1 MPHARARSLAS
12 PRRDA
17 TCGPGF
23 AAFITSYWLRLVA
36 LMAACWPGWWRVNGW
51 LVAINLGAQ
60 QSARRLYKTPL
71 PSLPIYTFSHRD
83 RTSRAHS
90 TSALPFLLSS
100 FRRSECT
107 GSRKS
112 RPPKLR
118 PSPETL
124 HPRSRRAIK
133 FLGSASLRDCS
144 LLPNDYFL
152 VAQLHCEH
160 LHCID
165 C

>member
-1 MPHARARSLAS
+1 
-12 PRRDA
+12 
-17 TCGPGF
+17 
-23 AAFITSYWLRLVA
+23 
-36 LMAACWPGWWRVNGW
+36 MAACWPGWWRVNGW

-71 PSLPIYTFSHRD
+71 PSLPEHTFSHRD

-118 PSPETL
+118 PYQRLCTREVEGRSSFWGAHPCATARCCRTTTSWWRNCTANICTASTVDRL
-124 HPRSRRAIK
+124 HRT
-133 FLGSASLRDCS
+133 GSTS
-144 LLPNDYFL
+144 N
-152 VAQLHCEH
+152 VG
-160 LHCID
+160 
-165 C
+165 